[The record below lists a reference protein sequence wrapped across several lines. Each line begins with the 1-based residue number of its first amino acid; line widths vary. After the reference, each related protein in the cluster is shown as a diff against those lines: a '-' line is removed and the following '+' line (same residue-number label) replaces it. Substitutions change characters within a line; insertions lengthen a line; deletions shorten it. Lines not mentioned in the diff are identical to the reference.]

1 MIMSMNSSQ
10 NFINRHFP
18 FLPEPLRLE
27 METDG
32 VLKEFPAGTELL
44 REGQYVK
51 VIPIV
56 FDGLVKVMGRFD
68 DKDLLLYYIRPK
80 ESCIMSFSAVLDNTP
95 SKILAITEEATT
107 ALLLPSPS
115 VEKWVRDFPA
125 FNRLFYQQFN
135 QRYEDMLQTIRALFY
150 ERMDQRLLSYLRQ
163 KAALKGNAVMTLRHW
178 EIASDLGSA
187 REVISRLLKK
197 LETEGL
203 IRQLP
208 HGQIE
213 VCKW

>member
-1 MIMSMNSSQ
+1 MMMSMNSSYAL
-10 NFINRHFP
+10 INRHFP

-27 METDG
+27 MEADG
-32 VLKEFPAGTELL
+32 MLKEFPAGTELL

-163 KAALKGNAVMTLRHW
+163 KAAIKGNTVMTLRHW

>member
-1 MIMSMNSSQ
+1 MESSHAL
-10 NFINRHFP
+10 INRHFP
-18 FLPEPLRLE
+18 FLPEPLRRE
-27 METDG
+27 MEADG
-32 VLKEFPAGTELL
+32 ILKEFPAGTELL

-80 ESCIMSFSAVLDNTP
+80 ESCIMSFSAILDNTP
-95 SKILAITEEATT
+95 SKILAITEEDTT
-107 ALLLPSPS
+107 ALLLPSQS
-115 VEKWVRDFPA
+115 IEKWVRDFPA
-125 FNRLFYQQFN
+125 FNRLFYQQFH

-150 ERMDQRLLSYLRQ
+150 ERLDQRLLSYLRQ
-163 KAALKGNAVMTLRHW
+163 KAALKGHSVMTVRHW

-197 LETEGL
+197 LEMEGH

-213 VCKW
+213 VYKW

>member
-1 MIMSMNSSQ
+1 
-10 NFINRHFP
+10 
-18 FLPEPLRLE
+18 
-27 METDG
+27 MEADG
-32 VLKEFPAGTELL
+32 ILKEFPAGTELL

-56 FDGLVKVMGRFD
+56 FDGLVKVMGCFD

-80 ESCIMSFSAVLDNTP
+80 ESCIMSFSAILDNTP
-95 SKILAITEEATT
+95 SKILAITEEDTT
-107 ALLLPSPS
+107 ALLLPSQS
-115 VEKWVRDFPA
+115 IEKWVRDFPA
-125 FNRLFYQQFN
+125 FNRLFYQQFH

-150 ERMDQRLLSYLRQ
+150 DRLDQRLLSYLRQ
-163 KAALKGNAVMTLRHW
+163 KAALKGHSVMTVRHW

-187 REVISRLLKK
+187 REVVSRLLKK
-197 LETEGL
+197 LEMEGH

-213 VCKW
+213 VYKW

>member
-1 MIMSMNSSQ
+1 MNSSYAL
-10 NFINRHFP
+10 INHHFP
-18 FLPEPLRLE
+18 FLPEPLRRE
-27 METDG
+27 MEADG

-163 KAALKGNAVMTLRHW
+163 KAAIKGNAVMTLRHW

>member
-1 MIMSMNSSQ
+1 MIMSMNSSYAL
-10 NFINRHFP
+10 INRHFP
-18 FLPEPLRLE
+18 FLPEPLRRE
-27 METDG
+27 MEADG
-32 VLKEFPAGTELL
+32 ILKEFPAGTELL

-163 KAALKGNAVMTLRHW
+163 KAAIKGNAVMTLRHW

>member
-1 MIMSMNSSQ
+1 
-10 NFINRHFP
+10 
-18 FLPEPLRLE
+18 
-27 METDG
+27 MEADG
-32 VLKEFPAGTELL
+32 ILKEFPAGTELL

-56 FDGLVKVMGRFD
+56 FDGLVKVMGCFD

-80 ESCIMSFSAVLDNTP
+80 ESCIMSFSAILDNTP
-95 SKILAITEEATT
+95 SKILAITEEDTT
-107 ALLLPSPS
+107 ALLLPSQS
-115 VEKWVRDFPA
+115 IEKWVRDFPA
-125 FNRLFYQQFN
+125 FNRLFYQQFH

-150 ERMDQRLLSYLRQ
+150 ERLDQRLLSYLRQ
-163 KAALKGNAVMTLRHW
+163 KAALKGHSVMTVRHW

-187 REVISRLLKK
+187 REVVSRLLKK
-197 LETEGL
+197 LETEGH

-213 VCKW
+213 VYKW